1 MKKLESPAKDKG
13 LAIDDRFLTD
23 AHRAELEGK
32 EVTEELIEKMRMAVT
47 ASAFCTPEVS
57 SAAIIQDLHRT
68 THIDALVDELRH
80 QTALVQDGSL
90 QRPKAMLMAQAHA
103 LDTLFLTLCKR
114 SLANAR
120 EGQFLEAADR
130 YMRLALKAQSQAV
143 RTLEVLGQLVNPRP
157 MAFVQQANIANG
169 PQQVNNHP
177 ACEKAISADQT
188 ISEANNGLFTD
199 TRTSILEGA
208 THPPMGTMEEVQ
220 RAKDTGRQKKG

>member
-1 MKKLESPAKDKG
+1 VKKLNSPAKDTG
-13 LAIDDRFLTD
+13 LAIDGRFVTD

-32 EVTEELIEKMRMAVT
+32 EITEELLEKMRMAVT

-57 SAAIIQDLHRT
+57 NAAIIQDLHRT

-80 QTALVQDGSL
+80 LTALVQDGSL
-90 QRPKAMLMAQAHA
+90 QRPKAMLMAQAQA
-103 LDTLFLTLCKR
+103 LDSLFLTLCKR

-120 EGQFLEAADR
+120 EGQYLEAADR

-169 PQQVNNHP
+169 PQQVNNQP
-177 ACEKAISADQT
+177 LRETSNSADQT
-188 ISEANNGLFTD
+188 ISEASNGIFTD
-199 TRTSILEGA
+199 ARTPSIEGA
-208 THPPMGTMEEVQ
+208 TNPPMGTLEEVQ
-220 RAKDTGRQKKG
+220 RSKDPGRQDKG

>member
-1 MKKLESPAKDKG
+1 MKKLESPEKDKG
-13 LAIDDRFLTD
+13 LAIDDRFVTD
-23 AHRAELEGK
+23 AHRAKLEGK
-32 EVTEELIEKMRMAVT
+32 EITDELLEKMQMAVT

-68 THIDALVDELRH
+68 THIDAVVDELRH
-80 QTALVQDGSL
+80 QTALVQDGNL
-90 QRPKAMLMAQAHA
+90 KRPKAMLMAQAQA

-120 EGQFLEAADR
+120 EGQYLEAADR

-169 PQQVNNHP
+169 PQQVNNHL
-177 ACEKAISADQT
+177 AREKANSADQT
-188 ISEANNGLFTD
+188 ISEANNGVFKD
-199 TRTSILEGA
+199 ARTPSVEGA
-208 THPPMGTMEEVQ
+208 TNPPVEALEEVQ
-220 RAKDTGRQKKG
+220 RSKDPRR